1 MYVPSLISIPF
12 CTFQDMARIGIYS
25 EKNDHYSPDKLWD
38 GQSGD
43 YMLSPLGSMINPDI
57 RHLVQILSLITYSII
72 LHHTVFVTPAIVM
85 VPDLMAPTAQVGI
98 KHLG

>member
-1 MYVPSLISIPF
+1 MVKKLG
-12 CTFQDMARIGIYS
+12 QDIL
-25 EKNDHYSPDKLWD
+25 PDKVLD

-43 YMLSPLGSMINPDI
+43 YMLPHMGSIINPDI

-72 LHHTVFVTPAIVM
+72 LHHTVFVTPAIAM